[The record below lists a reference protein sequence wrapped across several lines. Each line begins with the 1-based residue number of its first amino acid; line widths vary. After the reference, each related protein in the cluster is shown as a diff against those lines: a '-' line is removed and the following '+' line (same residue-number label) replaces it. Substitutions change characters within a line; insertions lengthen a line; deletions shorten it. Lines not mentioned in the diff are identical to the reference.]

1 MTQGHVTKAEARRG
15 AAIGSLLLVAGCNAR
30 GAPAI
35 EAFGAFFPAWLIS
48 ALVGVIAAIGLRLV
62 LALSGLDAVVPWLL
76 AVCVSAGLIVA
87 IAVSAW
93 AFG

>member
-1 MTQGHVTKAEARRG
+1 M
-15 AAIGSLLLVAGCNAR
+15 GSLLLVAGCSVR

-35 EAFGAFFPAWLIS
+35 EAFGAFFPAWLI
-48 ALVGVIAAIGLRLV
+48 AGLAGVIAAIGLRVV

-76 AVCVSAGLIVA
+76 AVCVSAGLNVA

-93 AFG
+93 VLG